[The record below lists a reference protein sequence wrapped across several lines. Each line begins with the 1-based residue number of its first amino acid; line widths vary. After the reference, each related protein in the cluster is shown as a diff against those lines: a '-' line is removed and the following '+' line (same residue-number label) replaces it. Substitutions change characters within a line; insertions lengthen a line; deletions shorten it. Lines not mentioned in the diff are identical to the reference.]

1 MYYVFYI
8 LCIHFF
14 LYFQDNLENENL
26 KIKEITNNQNMLENN
41 DYSVSPSNEDTEML
55 IQDRLETIILPIKN
69 VEHIDNINNI
79 TDGETILV
87 ISTEEVSENKV
98 DLLVDSNRRKFES
111 EIGRD
116 IVHERRMRKELM
128 ENSSSTGK

>member
-1 MYYVFYI
+1 MHK
-8 LCIHFF
+8 HFF

-26 KIKEITNNQNMLENN
+26 KIKGITNNQNMLENN

-69 VEHIDNINNI
+69 VEHIDKINNI
-79 TDGETILV
+79 TDGENILG
-87 ISTEEVSENKV
+87 ISNEEVSENKV

>member
-1 MYYVFYI
+1 
-8 LCIHFF
+8 
-14 LYFQDNLENENL
+14 
-26 KIKEITNNQNMLENN
+26 MLDNN
-41 DYSVSPSNEDTEML
+41 DYLVSPTNEDTEML
-55 IQDRLETIILPIKN
+55 IQNRLETIILPIKN

-79 TDGETILV
+79 TNSANILV

-98 DLLVDSNRRKFES
+98 DLLLDSNRRKFES

-116 IVHERRMRKELM
+116 IVHERRMRKDLM

>member
-1 MYYVFYI
+1 
-8 LCIHFF
+8 
-14 LYFQDNLENENL
+14 
-26 KIKEITNNQNMLENN
+26 MLDNN
-41 DYSVSPSNEDTEML
+41 DYLVSPSNEDTEML

-69 VEHIDNINNI
+69 VEHIDNVNNI
-79 TDGETILV
+79 TNGANVLV
-87 ISTEEVSENKV
+87 ITTEEVSENKA
-98 DLLVDSNRRKFES
+98 DLLLDSNRRKFES

>member
-1 MYYVFYI
+1 
-8 LCIHFF
+8 
-14 LYFQDNLENENL
+14 
-26 KIKEITNNQNMLENN
+26 MLDNN
-41 DYSVSPSNEDTEML
+41 DFLVSPSNEDTELL
-55 IQDRLETIILPIKN
+55 IQDRFETIILPIKN
-69 VEHIDNINNI
+69 VEHIDNVNNI
-79 TDGETILV
+79 TNGANILV

-98 DLLVDSNRRKFES
+98 DLLLDLNRRKFES